1 MMFVIS
7 DATDVVPGCGLMT
20 PVTLGRLGRSTAS
33 GDPLIFLARNL
44 FRNHFEVHHVVT
56 RRCLVALSAV
66 QIAWSWMLKSGN
78 PPMDG
83 YVALSA
89 VFAEETQV
97 PVFGDVASI
106 AVKSLTRGTL
116 IKLSRD
122 TNP

>member
-1 MMFVIS
+1 
-7 DATDVVPGCGLMT
+7 MT

-33 GDPLIFLARNL
+33 GNPLIFLAGNL
-44 FRNHFEVHHVVT
+44 LRNHVDVHHIVT

-66 QIAWSWMLKSGN
+66 QIAGSWMLKSGN
-78 PPMDG
+78 PPIDG
-83 YVALSA
+83 QVALGA

-97 PVFGDVASI
+97 PVFGGVASI